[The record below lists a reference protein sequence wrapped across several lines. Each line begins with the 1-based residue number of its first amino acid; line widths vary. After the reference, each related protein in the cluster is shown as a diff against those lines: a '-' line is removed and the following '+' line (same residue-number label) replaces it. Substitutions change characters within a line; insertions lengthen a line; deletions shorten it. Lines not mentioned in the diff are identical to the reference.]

1 MGDISELPLSPFSTG
16 LFKPKIIIPDI
27 MRKEFGETELHTI
40 DNIDITLEEATAQKV
55 TAKEIYKILANFD
68 KLYDKMNDIEKKKFF
83 HTLLEKVEVHDTREK
98 QSDGIIK
105 KVVFKFPVFIDG
117 QLADTVMLTKKSTVE
132 TCCLLER
139 LRNAKDHVTFTLDM
153 EDYYRIKDAEADKE
167 KR

>member
-1 MGDISELPLSPFSTG
+1 MFFRISAHL
-16 LFKPKIIIPDI
+16 
-27 MRKEFGETELHTI
+27 
-40 DNIDITLEEATAQKV
+40 
-55 TAKEIYKILANFD
+55 
-68 KLYDKMNDIEKKKFF
+68 
-83 HTLLEKVEVHDTREK
+83 EVHDTREK

-132 TCCLLER
+132 TCCLLEQ
-139 LRNAKDHVTFTLDM
+139 LRNAKDHITFTLDM